1 MRFLRMIVNKDDTP
15 SKLEK
20 LEGLGT
26 HILISYKISVD
37 TPQPKTYSIHNI
49 IGFGGY
55 PIFETGMFSLGFIFA
70 SIIFLFAIEDNTGVE
85 I

>member
-1 MRFLRMIVNKDDTP
+1 MFKEMIVALDFL
-15 SKLEK
+15 SVALAF
-20 LEGLGT
+20 
-26 HILISYKISVD
+26 ILI
-37 TPQPKTYSIHNI
+37 Q
-49 IGFGGY
+49 FGGY